1 MPELKP
7 DNSFNPKSDE
17 YLRAY
22 INECK
27 RFIKLSIGNKNF
39 IDEIQKCI
47 HDINQILRIR
57 ARGRQ
62 KSNGPKT

>member
-27 RFIKLSIGNKNF
+27 RFIKLNIGNKNF

-47 HDINQILRIR
+47 RDINQILRIR
-57 ARGRQ
+57 AHE
-62 KSNGPKT
+62 KAKANGPEI